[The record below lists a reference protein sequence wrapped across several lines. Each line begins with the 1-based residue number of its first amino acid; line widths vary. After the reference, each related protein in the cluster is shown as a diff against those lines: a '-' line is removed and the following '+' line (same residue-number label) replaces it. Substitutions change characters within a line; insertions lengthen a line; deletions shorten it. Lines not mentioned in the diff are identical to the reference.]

1 MAPLHLVQAGGRENG
16 LGRVASPTNDDSDRS
31 KTKLSLSTRC
41 PPPILTKTTRP
52 QAIRYASLGI
62 PLQLSTPSPDRMK
75 QNLHIGAGAHVAIRG
90 LFPGRF
96 IVGGYKC
103 EPWFVAPGL
112 HMRLEPGRT
121 SLPIYP
127 QCRDIRRLDQRH
139 RGNDKRS
146 VRISQAVAKA
156 IGMRSIS
163 WGRTM
168 LLLASAPYIPGWQDL
183 RGAGLAER
191 PLNAPSRVGS
201 PVQPSHRSHLNQRRA
216 TRTPGLN
223 IVARD
228 SL

>member
-1 MAPLHLVQAGGRENG
+1 M
-16 LGRVASPTNDDSDRS
+16 
-31 KTKLSLSTRC
+31 
-41 PPPILTKTTRP
+41 
-52 QAIRYASLGI
+52 
-62 PLQLSTPSPDRMK
+62 
-75 QNLHIGAGAHVAIRG
+75 AHVAIRG

-127 QCRDIRRLDQRH
+127 QCRDIQRLDQRH

-146 VRISQAVAKA
+146 VRPWPKTHLARISQTVAKA

-163 WGRTM
+163 WGQTM

-191 PLNAPSRVGS
+191 PLNAPSSVGS
-201 PVQPSHRSHLNQRRA
+201 PVQPSHRSHLNQRQGNEDSRA
-216 TRTPGLN
+216 QHRRSGLVVAVASASPGVATGAERARGDEDGSCPRFRTNNLTLESNNGRRWTGHTPHTRT
-223 IVARD
+223 
-228 SL
+228 